1 MKLYL
6 DLLKDILENG
16 EDRDDRSGIGTISLS
31 KDINLDGLA
40 GTKGNGNL
48 PVYLDNGVITECK
61 YRIEADVPSD
71 AKFTDTTYDKASYD
85 VDGLMTSA
93 DYAMLHSINSSLKN
107 LIRYGSSTPVSH
119 STGQWIYVNT
129 TDHKVY
135 VWDGI
140 KWQLMNSWQ

>member
-1 MKLYL
+1 
-6 DLLKDILENG
+6 
-16 EDRDDRSGIGTISLS
+16 
-31 KDINLDGLA
+31 
-40 GTKGNGNL
+40 
-48 PVYLDNGVITECK
+48 
-61 YRIEADVPSD
+61 
-71 AKFTDTTYDKASYD
+71 
-85 VDGLMTSA
+85 MTSA
-93 DYAMLHSINSSLKN
+93 DYAMLQSMNSSLKN